1 MRIKKLFWLTLCVIG
16 LGALCS
22 CDSSST
28 PDDNATSLPTQ
39 ISDDLAKRC
48 PGNTI
53 EKTFTFTGSDF
64 YGHSDSEKTYVYSVD
79 KNKDEWLVIYTDRS
93 WSRTIHTLKD
103 VNTLNEAVR
112 FRLFNDFQEDI
123 KNGFSEIKEVSQNC
137 INGKYYILRY
147 VSDIPSAKNC
157 EHTIVMGADGKVL
170 KLTTYQLNNID
181 DVRPL
186 ASDIDWIAKHYDGAS
201 VAAYVNDMGND
212 DYITMH
218 NGVVKNICFKSYGSE
233 RKWEK
238 TEYDLPQGETVP
250 TTVLDNLNASAPG
263 FNYTQVTVTETPI
276 GKSYTF
282 IDGTSPERIG
292 HIIWAHLDT
301 QGL

>member
-1 MRIKKLFWLTLCVIG
+1 MRIKKLFWLTLCMIG

-22 CDSSST
+22 CDSSSA
-28 PDDNATSLPTQ
+28 PDDNATSLPKQ

-137 INGKYYILRY
+137 INPNRSLEIFSCK
-147 VSDIPSAKNC
+147 
-157 EHTIVMGADGKVL
+157 
-170 KLTTYQLNNID
+170 
-181 DVRPL
+181 
-186 ASDIDWIAKHYDGAS
+186 
-201 VAAYVNDMGND
+201 
-212 DYITMH
+212 
-218 NGVVKNICFKSYGSE
+218 
-233 RKWEK
+233 
-238 TEYDLPQGETVP
+238 
-250 TTVLDNLNASAPG
+250 
-263 FNYTQVTVTETPI
+263 
-276 GKSYTF
+276 
-282 IDGTSPERIG
+282 
-292 HIIWAHLDT
+292 
-301 QGL
+301 